1 MTSAQLLS
9 VAESVLRRAEKQGFV
24 IPLDIRGE
32 LLQAGQDESRW
43 KEVVELLRDS
53 LKFRQG
59 RYYFIGEGK
68 EKLTQEKQQR
78 TNVREMLQELLE
90 QVKNNQDPKDRRQE
104 ERIPYT
110 QPLKILT
117 EDNLE
122 LTVLS
127 QDLSPSGIRFIANR
141 SFLGRKV
148 RILLPKVDQDP
159 EHLMLVV
166 RILWTTGVTEGLFE
180 NGGTFL
186 EMIKLGQP
194 VS

>member
-1 MTSAQLLS
+1 MTSAELQT
-9 VAESVLRRAEKQGFV
+9 VAQSVLRRAEQQGFV

-59 RYYFIGEGK
+59 RYYFIAEGK
-68 EKLTQEKQQR
+68 EKLTQENQQR
-78 TNVREMLQELLE
+78 TDVREMLKELLE
-90 QVKNNQDPKDRRQE
+90 QVKTNRDPKDRRRE
-104 ERIPYT
+104 DRIPYT

-117 EDNLE
+117 EDNQE

-148 RILLPKVDQDP
+148 RIMLPKIDQEPDQ
-159 EHLMLVV
+159 LMLVV

-186 EMIKLGQP
+186 EMIQSGQS
-194 VS
+194 VL